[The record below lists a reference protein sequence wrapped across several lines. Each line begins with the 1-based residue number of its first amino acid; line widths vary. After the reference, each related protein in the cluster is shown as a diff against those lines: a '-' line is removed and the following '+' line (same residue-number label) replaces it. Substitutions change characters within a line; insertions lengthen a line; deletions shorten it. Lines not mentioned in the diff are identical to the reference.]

1 MSKYSKL
8 LEKAIESII
17 EVKEQSDINALF
29 KQGSMVLSGTK
40 IKGLD
45 DFELLAFVVVK

>member
-8 LEKAIESII
+8 LENAIESII
-17 EVKEQSDINALF
+17 EVKEQGDIKSLF
-29 KQGSMVLSGTK
+29 KQGSMVLSEAR

-45 DFELLAFVVVK
+45 NFELIAFIVVK